1 LQDNSVVGAAGAR
14 QKRPKWWQGLL
25 LVLLGAMAAW
35 SGLWSFAAHQTSQ
48 VLDAWLARE
57 KTFGRLWSCPDR
69 RIEGYP
75 FGIAIACGTPHFAG
89 LIFGQDYAG
98 TLQGFRA
105 SAVLAH
111 PRDVAIEVV
120 APFVATSKDGKVNFQ
135 ITWDK
140 LAVQLDGLPQDLWQV
155 AVNGQNFVLRG
166 SAGTVGIAGRVTAAT
181 AKIVQRADA
190 DPTDGQALDFDIALT
205 GTALPMIDH
214 VLGPG
219 TPSDISAQGT
229 ATQTAFD
236 PRLTAAQNLD
246 RWRLA
251 GGRVNL
257 AAFAI
262 TRGDTK
268 FAAKGTFALNLAH
281 RVDGRFD
288 TRSSGFEPVLQHYG
302 IDPGL
307 ISFGALL
314 GNLLSG
320 GSGQPQQ
327 ETALH
332 LPVRI
337 EDGAVAVGP
346 IRTSI
351 RIPPAY

>member
-1 LQDNSVVGAAGAR
+1 MQSSVASAAGVRQKHPNWLPRLLLALAGAAIGWSVLWYFAAR
-14 QKRPKWWQGLL
+14 QTG
-25 LVLLGAMAAW
+25 
-35 SGLWSFAAHQTSQ
+35 Q

-57 KTFGRLWSCPDR
+57 KTFGRVWSCPDR
-69 RIEGYP
+69 HIGGYP
-75 FGIAIACGTPHFAG
+75 FAIAIACAAPRFDG
-89 LIFGQDYAG
+89 LIFGHNYSG

-105 SAVLAH
+105 TAVLSR
-111 PRDVAIEVV
+111 PRDVDVEV
-120 APFVATSKDGKVNFQ
+120 ASPFVATSEDGTVNFQ
-135 ITWDK
+135 ITWDA
-140 LAVQLDGLPQDLWQV
+140 LAIQLNGLPQDLWQV
-155 AVNGQNFVLRG
+155 AIDGRNFVLHG
-166 SAGTVGIAGRVTAAT
+166 AAGAVGIAGKVSDAK
-181 AKIVQRADA
+181 AKIVQRAG
-190 DPTDGQALDFDIALT
+190 TDGNRLDFDVAFD
-205 GTALPMIDH
+205 GTALPMIDQA
-214 VLGPG
+214 LGPG
-219 TPSDISAQGT
+219 NPADISAQGT

-236 PRLTAAQNLD
+236 PRLSAAQNLE
-246 RWRLA
+246 RWRAA

-257 AAFAI
+257 TTFAL

-268 FAAKGTFALNLAH
+268 FVAKGAFALDDAH
-281 RVDGRFD
+281 RVDGQFD

-320 GSGQPQQ
+320 GSGQTQQ
-327 ETALH
+327 QQTTALH

-337 EDGAVAVGP
+337 EDGAIAVGP